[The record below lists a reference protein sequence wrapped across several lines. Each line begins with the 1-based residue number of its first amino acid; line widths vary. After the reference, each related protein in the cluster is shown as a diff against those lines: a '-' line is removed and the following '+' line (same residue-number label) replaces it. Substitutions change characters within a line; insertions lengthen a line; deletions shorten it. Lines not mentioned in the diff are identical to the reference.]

1 MQNSV
6 ATLDEDWI
14 DGIDEMIYRSD
25 RLVLVPERRPPSPLL
40 HFGKRQASS
49 SANFSS
55 HRPTSLSRFF
65 REKEGGET
73 QAGRNVSTGEEAN
86 DSWFDYRLTESNSWI
101 IIWQGPPSMGHEL
114 IFFPLFRRN
123 KKKKYSC
130 DYARK
135 LESRFSPSL
144 SDFSQTWIFSTD
156 RSSARRRESE
166 IRSVSRLIFLHG
178 GTPDERGGWRG
189 GEAEG
194 SRRREFFE

>member
-1 MQNSV
+1 MLAINLEPRQSHQKNLKNLFVLFIFASMQNSV

-25 RLVLVPERRPPSPLL
+25 RLVLVPERRSPSPLL

-86 DSWFDYRLTESNSWI
+86 DS
-101 IIWQGPPSMGHEL
+101 
-114 IFFPLFRRN
+114 
-123 KKKKYSC
+123 
-130 DYARK
+130 
-135 LESRFSPSL
+135 
-144 SDFSQTWIFSTD
+144 
-156 RSSARRRESE
+156 
-166 IRSVSRLIFLHG
+166 
-178 GTPDERGGWRG
+178 
-189 GEAEG
+189 
-194 SRRREFFE
+194 